1 MNRCCDRTWCPGAVE
16 QDGSTIRTNKGK
28 TPMLQFGKRRRAG
41 AIMTLA
47 VLCCTAAWSQTAQA
61 EGDATAG
68 KKRYQM
74 TCLGCH
80 GDDRMAPTT
89 GPSLVNIIGRKA
101 GSAASGVISRAA
113 AESGIVWDE
122 QNLDQFLAS
131 PSEKIHGTIMPI
143 GVRNPKERADLIAYL
158 STLKK

>member
-41 AIMTLA
+41 AIMSLA
-47 VLCCTAAWSQTAQA
+47 VLGCTAAWSQTAQA
-61 EGDATAG
+61 EGDAAAG

>member
-1 MNRCCDRTWCPGAVE
+1 M
-16 QDGSTIRTNKGK
+16 SK
-28 TPMLQFGKRRRAG
+28 FGKRQAG
-41 AIMTLA
+41 ALMTLA
-47 VLCCTAAWSQTAQA
+47 VLGGVVAWAGAAQA
-61 EGDATAG
+61 EGDPVAG
-68 KKRYQM
+68 KKRYQT

-80 GDDRMAPTT
+80 GDDHMASTT

-101 GSAASGVISRAA
+101 GSIASGVISRAS

-143 GVRNPKERADLIAYL
+143 GVRDPKERADLIAYL
-158 STLKK
+158 KTLKK

>member
-1 MNRCCDRTWCPGAVE
+1 
-16 QDGSTIRTNKGK
+16 
-28 TPMLQFGKRRRAG
+28 MLQFGKRQRIG
-41 AIMTLA
+41 AVVVLA
-47 VLCCTAAWSQTAQA
+47 VLGGITAWSGAARA
-61 EGDATAG
+61 EGDAVAG

-89 GPSLVNIIGRKA
+89 GPSLVNLIGRKA

-122 QNLDQFLAS
+122 NNLDQFLAS

-143 GVRNPKERADLIAYL
+143 GVKNPKERADVVAYL
-158 STLKK
+158 KTLKK

>member
-1 MNRCCDRTWCPGAVE
+1 M
-16 QDGSTIRTNKGK
+16 SK
-28 TPMLQFGKRRRAG
+28 FGKRQAG
-41 AIMTLA
+41 ALMTLA
-47 VLCCTAAWSQTAQA
+47 VLGGIVVWSGTAQA
-61 EGDATAG
+61 EGDPVAG

-80 GDDRMAPTT
+80 GDDRMASTT

-101 GSAASGVISRAA
+101 GSVASGVISRAS

-158 STLKK
+158 KTLKK